1 MRRHQRLDEPEP
13 VEPRRELVFR
23 DLSRS
28 RSGAAL
34 PRRSRSRRVVPLS
47 RRSWRRG
54 NRGRRRREQRKRRPR
69 GTRRRTRPSSSPNG
83 LRTVSFVH
91 CRRTVNLCNPAFVVF
106 LLPTTCPLISLTQ
119 TKPN

>member
-83 LRTVSFVH
+83 LLRPLPPH
-91 CRRTVNLCNPAFVVF
+91 GEPLQPCLCRLSSPHH
-106 LLPTTCPLISLTQ
+106 LPFNIPDA
-119 TKPN
+119 N